1 MGSVDFRVGGRIF
14 ATLAS
19 VKEGF
24 GNLML
29 TPELQ
34 ADFVKEAPEVFLPVK
49 GGWGRMGATHV
60 RLSTANEDLLAG
72 ALRAAWQLKLKAS
85 KSRTRTRKP
94 STSGG
99 GRAGR

>member
-19 VKEGF
+19 VKEGY

-34 ADFVKEAPEVFLPVK
+34 ADFVKDAPEVFLPVK

-60 RLSTANEDLLAG
+60 RLSSANEDLLAG

-85 KSRTRTRKP
+85 KSRTRTPKR

-99 GRAGR
+99 GGAGR